1 MTSRTDWTR
10 IEAALDA
17 LLELPEAERPAAV
30 ARMAGDDT
38 GLRRELESLLA
49 HVSGS
54 DPLLDA
60 PALDALSGDDA
71 EAGSLQPG
79 QRVGAYRVV
88 ALLGRGGMGE
98 VYHAERADGQF
109 EQQVALKLIRQHLAQ
124 QPSRFRAER
133 QMVARLDHPGIA
145 HLIDGGIADDGRPY
159 MVMELVDGLP
169 IVDWCRT
176 RTSDLA
182 TRLRLFMDVCDAVAY
197 AHRNLIVHRD
207 LKPGNVLVTGEGRVK
222 LLDFGI
228 ARLLDSPS
236 GETTSELLLTPGYAA
251 PEQLTGAPITTAADV
266 HALGLLLFEL
276 LCGEP
281 AFAVKRLSLGA
292 AMHAVIADDAPTPS
306 RVAARQTEPPIP
318 PDAIAGD
325 LDAIVAKALRKEP
338 AQRYA
343 SVDELRADVERH
355 LRHEAVLA
363 RHGSRLYFAG
373 RVLRRHRAWA
383 IGGAVAVLAIV
394 AGTVATLWQAREAQ
408 AEAARATAVKNFL
421 VEVFEASDP
430 RIPSDKPRGQITAR
444 ELLDASASR
453 IEHDFPGQPDLQIE
467 LLGVIGTLY
476 ARLDERA
483 RHDATID
490 LRRRIAAQFPGR
502 YPHVEVE
509 ALSDRVDDELR
520 AGRRDQAKPLLDEL
534 DRLIRSSGLDQT
546 TLRAAWWAAKAR
558 GEAPADVAAQERD
571 NEAAAALYRQLAPHD
586 PGYVQVLGQL
596 STVAYIRGQYE
607 QALELARA
615 TLDAAAH
622 ADQRMD
628 GDMISTWG
636 NIGTIDLQLG
646 RIDDAIA
653 AYEQSMLLT
662 ERTYGTSYP
671 EYWQAASSYASV
683 LHAFG
688 HRDESMR
695 RFDALRRLVP
705 EVPVSDPEWSVVSD
719 RAIRIAAQGE
729 PERALPDLEAYERFL
744 QAHPDAGAPFSL
756 RRMRSFLGN
765 AYALAGRRDDARR
778 VLGLAWEEYRMK
790 EARSSQT
797 RMIAAERWARVLVE
811 DGRLDEASALFHE
824 VLDADAGRNL
834 AVTALA
840 QLGLA
845 RVALA
850 RGDTAAA
857 VLESAL
863 AVERW
868 NRLTGYRD
876 VRNGPLI
883 LREQARALLAAGDAT
898 GAKAA
903 AAEALAQSLR
913 YDAPEAD
920 SIVQA
925 RALLQRAAAVTH

>member
-1 MTSRTDWTR
+1 VTSRTDWTR
-10 IEAALDA
+10 VEAALDE
-17 LLELPEAERPAAV
+17 LLELPEAERLVALARIAGSDAA
-30 ARMAGDDT
+30 
-38 GLRRELESLLA
+38 LRAELESLLA
-49 HVSGS
+49 HASGE
-54 DPLLDA
+54 DALLDA
-60 PALDALSGDDA
+60 PAVDAISGGTD
-71 EAGSLQPG
+71 AGSLQPG
-79 QRVGAYRVV
+79 QRVGAYRIVG
-88 ALLGRGGMGE
+88 LLGRGGMGE

-109 EQQVALKLIRQHLAQ
+109 EQHVALKLMRQHLSQ
-124 QPSRFRAER
+124 QPSRFRSER
-133 QMVARLDHPGIA
+133 QMLARLDHPGIA
-145 HLIDGGIADDGRPY
+145 HLVDGGIADDGRPY

-169 IVDWCRT
+169 IVEWCRT
-176 RTSDLA
+176 RKSDLA
-182 TRLRLFMDVCDAVAY
+182 TRLRLFMDICDAVAY

-207 LKPGNVLVTGEGRVK
+207 LKPGNVLVTDDGRVK

-281 AFAVKRLSLGA
+281 AFRVKQLPLGA
-292 AMHAVIADDAPTPS
+292 AMHAVIADDAPPPS
-306 RVAARQTEPPIP
+306 RVAAKEAEPPVP
-318 PDAIAGD
+318 SDRIAGD

-343 SVDELRADVERH
+343 SVDELRADIERH
-355 LRHEAVLA
+355 LHHEAVVA
-363 RHGSRLYFAG
+363 RRGNRLYIAG

-383 IGGAVAVLAIV
+383 IGGAVAALAIV
-394 AGTVATLWQAREAQ
+394 VGTAATLWQAREAR
-408 AEAARATAVKNFL
+408 AEAARALAVKNFL
-421 VEVFEASDP
+421 VDVFEASDP

-444 ELLDASASR
+444 ELLDTSTSR
-453 IEHDFPGQPDLQIE
+453 IERDFAGQPDLQIE
-467 LLGVIGTLY
+467 LLGIIGTLY
-476 ARLDERA
+476 ARLDESS

-490 LRRRIAAQFPGR
+490 LRRKLAAQMPGR
-502 YPHVEVE
+502 YPRVEIE
-509 ALSDRVDDELR
+509 ALSDRIDDALR
-520 AGRRDQAKPLLDEL
+520 AGQREQAKPLLDDL
-534 DRLIRSSGLDQT
+534 DRLIGSSGLDRS

-558 GEAPADVAAQERD
+558 SEAPADVAAQERD
-571 NEAAAALYRQLAPHD
+571 NEAAAALYREVAPHD

-596 STVAYIRGQYE
+596 STVAYTRGQYE
-607 QALELARA
+607 QALELSRA

-636 NIGTIDLQLG
+636 NIGTIDLQIG
-646 RIDDAIA
+646 RIDDAVA
-653 AYEQSMLLT
+653 AYEQAMLLT
-662 ERTYGTSYP
+662 ERTYGTTYP
-671 EYWQAASSYASV
+671 EYWQAASTYASV

-705 EVPVSDPEWSVVSD
+705 EVPVRDPEWSVVSD

-756 RRMRSFLGN
+756 RRIRSFLGN
-765 AYALAGRRDDARR
+765 AYAVAGRRDDARR
-778 VLGLAWEEYRMK
+778 VLGLAWDEYRTK

-811 DGRLDEASALFHE
+811 DGHLDEASALFHE
-824 VLDADAGRNL
+824 VLDADGGRNL

-850 RGDTAAA
+850 RGDVPTA
-857 VLESAL
+857 VRESNL

-898 GAKAA
+898 RAKAA
-903 AAEALAQSLR
+903 AADALAQSLR
-913 YDAPEAD
+913 YDAPTAPSIAD
-920 SIVQA
+920 A
-925 RALLQRAAAVTH
+925 RELVERASATR